1 LTGVTEQPPTR
12 PGDPQSGPELEFL
25 RRWRP
30 LIDRVGGDGGQAR
43 AAKHMNW
50 TTSTV
55 SRDYKGNTLP
65 TDERLHQLCSALQL
79 SPNETLDL
87 ALLLRRARS
96 ARRSRGRESAQ
107 LTATAP
113 PTSSPGAGPEADT
126 GQPRY
131 QPGHVAPRRWDGLR
145 DRLLGR
151 RGRVAAGAGAV
162 GVVGLAVVI
171 AVAFGL
177 FGSGAAGAGK
187 PVAQTKTPGSADP
200 TAQGAFSGLALEA
213 VTIPVR
219 SLSPTLA
226 GAFRQGVR
234 TAHDST
240 ITGFVFR
247 NRGDTGLCL
256 SAADTGPTAGQ
267 NHDPVLVSACRRAA
281 NEIWIPEQWETNGFT
296 FTHLVNDQYQT
307 MCLNADKLGGLS
319 NGHIVQLWDCYPAG
333 NEMWD
338 FGDWHRAV
346 STRTESYPLF
356 ARSGRLCLDADK
368 YDLRVGTPVRVWTQY
383 VAANQ
388 FWS

>member
-96 ARRSRGRESAQ
+96 ARRSRGRESAP

-113 PTSSPGAGPEADT
+113 ATSSPGT
-126 GQPRY
+126 GR
-131 QPGHVAPRRWDGLR
+131 LR
-145 DRLLGR
+145 DRLRGR
-151 RGRVAAGAGAV
+151 RGQAAAGASAV
-162 GVVGLAVVI
+162 GVMGLAVVI

-187 PVAQTKTPGSADP
+187 PMTQTKTPGSAGP
-200 TAQGAFSGLALEA
+200 TAKGAFSGLALEA

-219 SLSPTLA
+219 SLSPVLA
-226 GAFRQGVR
+226 GAFRQGAR

-256 SAADTGPTAGQ
+256 GAADTGPTAGQ

-281 NEIWIPEQWETNGFT
+281 NEIWIPEQWETMGFT

-307 MCLNADKLGGLS
+307 MCLNADNLGGLS

-338 FGDWHRAV
+338 FGDWHQAV
-346 STRTESYPLF
+346 STRAESYPLF

-383 VAANQ
+383 AAANQ